1 MAFSPQIKALI
12 NQMADAV
19 RNLYNI
25 EGPIANIDDVVRIMG
40 GNVIEDPS
48 IDGFSDGRIKK
59 TGGEAFEIMIS
70 PFQNKERR
78 NFLIAHE
85 LGHLF
90 LHMGYRSNHERW
102 DAQNNMAYY
111 RSACVGS
118 EYQADAFAAAFL
130 MPDGDFK
137 RMMAQYT
144 EGSTVDTSAVAKYFH
159 VSISSAA
166 NRGKELGYLR
176 W

>member
-1 MAFSPQIKALI
+1 MACSLQIKALI
-12 NQMADAV
+12 DQMADVV
-19 RNLYNI
+19 RQRYGI
-25 EGPIANIDDVVRIMG
+25 EGPIANIDDVVREIG
-40 GNVIEDPS
+40 GIVTDDPS
-48 IDGFSDGRIKK
+48 IDGFADGRIKK
-59 TGGEAFEIMIS
+59 TGEQAFEIIIP
-70 PFQNKERR
+70 PFQNEERR
-78 NFLIAHE
+78 NFIIAHE

-90 LHMGYRSNHERW
+90 LHMGYRSDHERW
-102 DAQNNMAYY
+102 DVQNNMAYY

-137 RMMAQYT
+137 RVMAQYT

-159 VSISSAA
+159 VFISSAA

>member
-1 MAFSPQIKALI
+1 MACSPQIRKLI
-12 NQMADAV
+12 GQMADVVRQRYGIACPVADIDGAV
-19 RNLYNI
+19 RAI
-25 EGPIANIDDVVRIMG
+25 GGRVIA
-40 GNVIEDPS
+40 DPS
-48 IDGFSDGRIKK
+48 LDGFSDGRIKK
-59 TGGEAFEIMIS
+59 AGSEAFEIMAS
-70 PFQNKERR
+70 PFQNEERR
-78 NFLIAHE
+78 NFIIAHE

-90 LHMGYRSNHERW
+90 LHMGYRSDHERW

-137 RMMAQYT
+137 RVMAQYT